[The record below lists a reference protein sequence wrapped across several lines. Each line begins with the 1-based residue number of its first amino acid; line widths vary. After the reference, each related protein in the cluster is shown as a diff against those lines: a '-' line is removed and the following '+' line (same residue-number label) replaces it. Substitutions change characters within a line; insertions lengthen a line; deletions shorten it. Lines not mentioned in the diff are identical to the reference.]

1 MGRLDRPG
9 ASFGGPRPVTVASCH
24 DGKVYV
30 VTGAASGIG
39 AGTIARLASAGALMV
54 AVDRDEVAADSALA
68 FRFDVADEHGWQ
80 DAAAQVLARFGR
92 IDGLVNCAG
101 VIRMAAITAMPLAD
115 FQLVMRVNVEGT
127 FLGMKHIMPAM
138 LAAGHGSIV
147 NISST
152 AGIAGAAHAGAYCA
166 SKGAVRM
173 LTKSAALEAISHPSA
188 VRVNSIHPAMTET
201 PMVQEIVQQLGGGSE
216 IEVQMRELQPSG
228 RFIPVDSVVDGI
240 AFLLSDSSLHI
251 NGSELV
257 IDNGFTAA

>member
-1 MGRLDRPG
+1 MANDTITSPTG
-9 ASFGGPRPVTVASCH
+9 H
-24 DGKVYV
+24 EGKVYV

-39 AGTIARLASAGALMV
+39 AATAARLSSLGALIV
-54 AVDRDEVAADSALA
+54 AVDRDKISADNALQ
-68 FRFDVADEHGWQ
+68 RQFDVSDEQGWQ
-80 DAAAQVLARFGR
+80 DAAAQATERFGR

-101 VIRMAAITAMPLAD
+101 VIRMGPITAMPLAD

-127 FLGMKHIMPAM
+127 FLGMKHIMPKM
-138 LAAGHGSIV
+138 LAAGSGSIV

-152 AGIAGAAHAGAYCA
+152 AGIAGAANAGAYCA

-173 LTKSAALEAISHPSA
+173 LTKSAALEAIAHPSA

-201 PMVQEIVQQLGGGSE
+201 PMVQVIVRQLGGAPD
-216 IEVQMRELQPSG
+216 IEHQMRQLQPSG
-228 RFIPVDSVVDGI
+228 RFIPVDAVVHGI
-240 AFLLSDSSLHI
+240 AFLLSDTSLHM

>member
-1 MGRLDRPG
+1 MTRETCHEGR
-9 ASFGGPRPVTVASCH
+9 
-24 DGKVYV
+24 VYV

-39 AGTIARLASAGALMV
+39 AATVAHLSSSSALV
-54 AVDRDEVAADSALA
+54 VAADRDVISAGGALNLN
-68 FRFDVADEHGWQ
+68 FDVCDERGWQ
-80 DAAAQVLARFGR
+80 HAAAQVIGRFGR

-101 VIRMAAITAMPLAD
+101 LIRMAPITAMSLED

-138 LAAGHGSIV
+138 LTAGRGSIV

-152 AGIAGAAHAGAYCA
+152 AGIAGAAHASAYCA

-173 LTKSAALEAISHPSA
+173 LTKSAALEAIAHPSG
-188 VRVNSIHPAMTET
+188 VRINSVHPAMTET
-201 PMVQEIVQQLGGGSE
+201 PMVQKIVQQLGGGSE
-216 IEVQMRELQPSG
+216 IEDQMRQLQPSG
-228 RFIPVDSVVDGI
+228 RFIPVDAVVDGI
-240 AFLLSDSSLHI
+240 AFLLSDNSLHM